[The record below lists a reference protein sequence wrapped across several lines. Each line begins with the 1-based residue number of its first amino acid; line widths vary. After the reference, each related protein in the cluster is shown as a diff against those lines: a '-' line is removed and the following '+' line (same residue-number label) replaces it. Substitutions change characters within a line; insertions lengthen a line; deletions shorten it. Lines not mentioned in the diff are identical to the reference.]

1 MNKTKLTTMILM
13 SLMLVSSGAAVVL
26 RPERQPV
33 AQVEKLGLETL
44 VPTAFGDW
52 HVDESV
58 APVQPPPDVQ
68 EKVAKI
74 YDETLARTY
83 INRRGERVMLS
94 IAYGGDQTGRLR
106 VHRPESCYTAQGFSV
121 KQLAVENLHF
131 GDVSVPAKRLMAQM
145 GGRQEPITY
154 WIRVGDETVTGML
167 GQRLV
172 QLKSGLLGQVTDG
185 LLFRVSSL
193 GPDTQEQ
200 YRLQDSFV
208 GDLVK
213 AMGPA
218 KSEKLVGRGLDTA
231 SATQ

>member
-1 MNKTKLTTMILM
+1 MNKSKLTTLILM
-13 SLMLVSSGAAVVL
+13 SLMLASSGAAVML

-33 AQVEKLGLETL
+33 AQMEKLGLETL
-44 VPTAFGDW
+44 VPAAFGVW
-52 HVDESV
+52 HIDETV
-58 APVQPPPDVQ
+58 APVQPPADVQ

-83 INRRGERVMLS
+83 VNDHGDRVMLS

-121 KQLAVENLHF
+121 KQLSVENLQI
-131 GDVSVPAKRLMAQM
+131 GDISVPAKRLMAQM
-145 GGRQEPITY
+145 GARQEPITY

-167 GQRLV
+167 GQRMV

-193 GPDTQEQ
+193 GPDAPEQ
-200 YRLQDSFV
+200 YRLQDAFV
-208 GDLVK
+208 ADLVK
-213 AMGPA
+213 AMGPK
-218 KSEKLVGRGLDTA
+218 KSEKLVGKSLDSV
-231 SATQ
+231 SAK

>member
-1 MNKTKLTTMILM
+1 MILM
-13 SLMLVSSGAAVVL
+13 SLMLASSGAAVL
-26 RPERQPV
+26 LHPERQAV

-44 VPTAFGDW
+44 VPAAFGDW
-52 HVDESV
+52 RIDDSV
-58 APVQPPPDVQ
+58 APVQPPPEVQ

-83 INRRGERVMLS
+83 INSRGDRVMLS

-121 KQLAVENLHF
+121 KQLAIENLHF
-131 GDVSVPAKRLMAQM
+131 GDVTVPAKRLMAQM

-154 WIRVGDETVTGML
+154 WIRVGGETVTGML

-172 QLKSGLLGQVTDG
+172 QLKSGLLGQVPDG

-193 GPDTQEQ
+193 GAAPAEQ
-200 YRLQDSFV
+200 YLLQDAFV
-208 GDLVK
+208 GDLVR
-213 AMGPA
+213 ALGPQ
-218 KSEKLVGRGLDTA
+218 KSEKLVGKSLDVA
-231 SATQ
+231 SAKPE